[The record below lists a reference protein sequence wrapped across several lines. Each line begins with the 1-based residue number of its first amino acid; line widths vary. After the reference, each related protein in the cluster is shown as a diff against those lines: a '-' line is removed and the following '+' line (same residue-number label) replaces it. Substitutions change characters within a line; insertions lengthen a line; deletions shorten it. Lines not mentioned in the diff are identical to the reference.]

1 MAQNPWF
8 TFHGSLAAGHACAS
22 CHQDL
27 ATQRLFLATEVGDL
41 SQEEL
46 IDRRAQTFGFLGA
59 LTPGNSG
66 WAPSPPGSHP
76 STCTLSLRWRGG
88 GGETHDLP
96 WSPCSGET
104 RETFPL
110 RGSHHKTHGNQPPWV
125 LARGFRLVRDK
136 GARLLRAL
144 PPISKVLALD
154 TGFPGASGG

>member
-8 TFHGSLAAGHACAS
+8 TFHGSLAAGHARAS
-22 CHQDL
+22 CRQDP

-46 IDRRAQTFGFLGA
+46 IARRAETFGFFGA
-59 LTPGNSG
+59 LTPGNFG

-76 STCTLSLRWRGG
+76 STCTLSLQWGAGG
-88 GGETHDLP
+88 IHDFS

-125 LARGFRLVRDK
+125 LARGFRLARDK
-136 GARLLRAL
+136 GARLLSVL